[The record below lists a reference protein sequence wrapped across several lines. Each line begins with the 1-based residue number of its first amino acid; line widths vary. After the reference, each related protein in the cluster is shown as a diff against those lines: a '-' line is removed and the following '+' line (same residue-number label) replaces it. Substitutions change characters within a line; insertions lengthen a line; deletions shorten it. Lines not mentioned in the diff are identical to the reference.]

1 MEISYYKKLKED
13 FKKYG
18 IKLNMTNVDSSIAEL
33 EIIEKQLKNDLSKD
47 KTDLLYSAAYFTVL
61 ALSNGIESVSYNS
74 FSEQEEMMI
83 SKTIGLII
91 EEMENSNQ

>member
-1 MEISYYKKLKED
+1 MNSLKITHLEISR
-13 FKKYG
+13 
-18 IKLNMTNVDSSIAEL
+18 NVHG
-33 EIIEKQLKNDLSKD
+33 KNDLSKD

-61 ALSNGIESVSYNS
+61 CLANGIESVSYNS